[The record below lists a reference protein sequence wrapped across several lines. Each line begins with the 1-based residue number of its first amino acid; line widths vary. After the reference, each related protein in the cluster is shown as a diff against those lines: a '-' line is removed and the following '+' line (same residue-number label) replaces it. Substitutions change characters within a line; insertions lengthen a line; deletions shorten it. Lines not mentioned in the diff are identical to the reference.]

1 MSRLFFQLRNE
12 TENLLDLEGVELLD
26 LKAAKQQAR
35 RCAYGIMASDVSE
48 GKLNL
53 NYRIEVENEVGRVIY
68 IARFRDL
75 VEIIGLE
82 AN

>member
-1 MSRLFFQLRNE
+1 MSRLFFQLRDE
-12 TENLLDLEGVELLD
+12 TESLLDPEGLELSD
-26 LKAAKQQAR
+26 LRAAKKQAR
-35 RCAYGIMASDVSE
+35 RCAYGIMANDVSE

-75 VEIIGLE
+75 VEITGLE